1 MSFVS
6 RFLNFILNLFLPPR
20 CALCKKL
27 IQTNHA
33 LCPDC
38 FKEIHF
44 IEEPLC
50 PICGTP
56 LEYEN
61 KYNCLCSDCLKK
73 KPIYAQARSV
83 FVYDAF
89 SRNLILPFKHA
100 DKTELAPFLE
110 HLLWR
115 IGKEF
120 VAKSDYIVPVPLHWK
135 RLLKR
140 KYNQAGILAYRLAKK
155 GHKKYLPNALIRIQN
170 TVSQGH
176 LSPTQRRK
184 NVKSAFKVSNKINL
198 TNKRILLIDD
208 VRTTGA
214 TINACTKVLRQAGAS
229 EVYVLTL
236 AMVIKK

>member
-1 MSFVS
+1 MSSLF

-27 IQTNHA
+27 VQTNHG

-38 FKEIHF
+38 FKQIHF

-50 PICGTP
+50 PVCGTP

-61 KYNCLCSDCLKK
+61 KYNCLCANCLNR
-73 KPIYAQARSV
+73 KPIYTQARSA
-83 FVYDAF
+83 FVYDSF

-110 HLLWR
+110 QLLWR
-115 IGKEF
+115 VGKDF
-120 VAKSDYIVPVPLHWK
+120 ITHSDYIIPVPLHWK

-140 KYNQAGILAYRLAKK
+140 KYNQAGVLAYRLAKRGK
-155 GHKKYLPNALIRIQN
+155 KKYLPAALIRVKE

-176 LSPTQRRK
+176 LGPAQRKK
-184 NVKSAFKVSNKINL
+184 NVKAAFKVSPKIDL
-198 TNKRILLIDD
+198 TGKRILLVDD

-214 TINACTKVLRQAGAS
+214 TVNACTKVLRQAGAS
-229 EVYVLTL
+229 QVYVLTL